1 MRQFS
6 VGKSNLKDRIEFHGM
21 HPNDFILNF
30 MTNQIELEVRRI
42 IDLEKIENYHMQQL
56 TYGH

>member
-1 MRQFS
+1 
-6 VGKSNLKDRIEFHGM
+6 
-21 HPNDFILNF
+21 